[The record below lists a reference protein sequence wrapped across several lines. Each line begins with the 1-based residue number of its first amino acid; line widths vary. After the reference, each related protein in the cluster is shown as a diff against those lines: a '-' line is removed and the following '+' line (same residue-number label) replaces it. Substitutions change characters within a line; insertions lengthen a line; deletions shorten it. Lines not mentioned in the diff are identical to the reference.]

1 MERLTWLEEKISPT
15 LEAMGFEVV
24 RVAVTGEGGVRAL
37 QIMADRAD
45 GSLIN
50 IDDCTAISVTLNDIF
65 EVDDPLEG
73 AYNLEV
79 SSAGID
85 RPLTRPKDFN
95 AYAGF
100 EAKLQTRRPINGRK
114 KFRGLLE
121 GISSDDA
128 VNLVID
134 GESISLPLSEVDRAQ
149 LVLNDELI
157 AAAEKSQSNPTQQ
170 NANAQSE

>member
-1 MERLTWLEEKISPT
+1 MERLTWLEEKIAPT

-24 RVAVTGEGGVRAL
+24 RVAVTGEGGRRSL

-50 IDDCTAISVTLNDIF
+50 IDDCAAISVTLNDVF
-65 EVDDPLEG
+65 EAEDPLDG

-95 AYAGF
+95 SYVGF
-100 EAKLQTRRPINGRK
+100 EAKVQTRRPIDGRK
-114 KFRGLLE
+114 KFRGLINGL
-121 GISSDDA
+121 SDGDA
-128 VNLVID
+128 VELMVD
-134 GESISLPLSEVDRAQ
+134 GQQIALPLSEIDRAQ
-149 LVLNDELI
+149 LVLNDALI
-157 AAAEKSQSNPTQQ
+157 AAAEKTQSQTQQ
-170 NANAQSE
+170 PNINAQSE

>member
-50 IDDCTAISVTLNDIF
+50 IDDCTAISVTLNDVF
-65 EVDDPLEG
+65 EADDPLEG

-85 RPLTRPKDFN
+85 RPLTRPKDFD

-114 KFRGLLE
+114 KYRGILE
-121 GISSDDA
+121 GLTSDDT
-128 VNLVID
+128 VNLVVD
-134 GESISLPLSEVDRAQ
+134 GESVSLPLSELDRAQ
-149 LVLNDELI
+149 LVLTDELI
-157 AAAEKSQSNPTQQ
+157 AATENSKSHQQ
-170 NANAQSE
+170 HQNINAQSE

>member
-65 EVDDPLEG
+65 EADDPLDG

-85 RPLTRPKDFN
+85 RPLTRPKDFTN
-95 AYAGF
+95 YVGF

-114 KFRGLLE
+114 NFRGLLE
-121 GISSDDA
+121 GISNDEA
-128 VNLVID
+128 VSLVID
-134 GESISLPLSEVDRAQ
+134 GESVSLPLSEVDRAQ
-149 LVLNDELI
+149 LVLNDDLI
-157 AAAEKSQSNPTQQ
+157 AATEKSRINPTQQ